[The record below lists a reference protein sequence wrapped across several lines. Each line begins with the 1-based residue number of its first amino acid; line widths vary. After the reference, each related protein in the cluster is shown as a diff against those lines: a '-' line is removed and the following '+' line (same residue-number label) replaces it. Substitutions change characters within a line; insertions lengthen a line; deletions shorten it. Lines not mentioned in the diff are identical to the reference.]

1 MNIKREV
8 ELLKSMG
15 FNVTEASLQ
24 AEKDMH
30 AARVAEDLKHRA
42 ENEREAVEIGEVLQ
56 WVGQD
61 LTPNPKYHVSK
72 EWAKRHLTLDPSDL
86 DKAFGVGNW
95 VLS

>member
-42 ENEREAVEIGEVLQ
+42 ENEREAVEISETVA
-56 WVGQD
+56 WVGQEP
-61 LTPNPKYHVSK
+61 TPNLEIDEIERDWKQQVD
-72 EWAKRHLTLDPSDL
+72 ELRGGA
-86 DKAFGVGNW
+86 
-95 VLS
+95 